1 MKPITILIPLIAMLC
16 GCEEKT
22 HTVDMREFVAFKIKM
37 QNELYDINMK
47 INALE
52 SPEKN
57 RNREADITL
66 SDHSTGRL
74 VARGEIKEIQIVEV
88 PKGFTL
94 ITLPDGRPALIPD
107 DK

>member
-1 MKPITILIPLIAMLC
+1 MKPITILIPMLAMLC

-52 SPEKN
+52 AEVFTN
-57 RNREADITL
+57 DIPPGTIRIPFGNHTL
-66 SDHSTGRL
+66 AAPIL
-74 VARGEIKEIQIVEV
+74 IKKRTQ
-88 PKGFTL
+88 
-94 ITLPDGRPALIPD
+94 
-107 DK
+107 